1 MPRSVNDSQ
10 TDLPTNSG
18 AHAEWLPH
26 VDKLIIEMLANRTQP
41 SCIQANMFAMSHTLQ
56 PEQDIVKEL
65 PSLKYI
71 KNLCTVLLYIT
82 KALTVYWLA
91 HVKEWKQ
98 LHTDEMSRCQVS
110 IVNVVISILC
120 GDNELKTICMSGSII
135 SKDGT
140 ADEQSHTII
149 GAFNKSGCLLEE
161 WRDMTATMYPDAIE
175 LLESIPNGNA
185 MSPTKLIGGYI
196 SHDNCA
202 TANKSENL
210 LMENILALG
219 REKGMSNSYLI
230 LFQAHCFNHLWN
242 TWFKAIESYLSRK
255 VTEYVKRDLKLI
267 PLHLRVSCKISD
279 LLCQVD
285 RNKVLRPITSKEAV
299 ITTHGRSAI
308 VLANNICHPFVYLGA
323 IDTMRHLKERYQCM
337 MDVAIC

>member
-26 VDKLIIEMLANRTQP
+26 VNKLIIEMLANRTQP

-202 TANKSENL
+202 TANKTGNI
-210 LMENILALG
+210 LMENILTLG
-219 REKGMSNSYLI
+219 REKGMSNSDLI
-230 LFQAHCFNHLWN
+230 LFQAHCFNHLRN
-242 TWFKAIESYLSRK
+242 TWFEAIKSYLSRK
-255 VTEYVKRDLKLI
+255 VMEYVKRDLELI
-267 PLHLRVSCKISD
+267 PLHLHVSCKISD

-285 RNKVLRPITSKEAV
+285 TEYSF
-299 ITTHGRSAI
+299 T
-308 VLANNICHPFVYLGA
+308 ANYFKGSGDNYA
-323 IDTMRHLKERYQCM
+323 DWKERVRPGKLYLPP
-337 MDVAIC
+337 ICVLGGN